1 MSEKDT
7 PNVISLEE
15 EADLVNFSF
24 KKEKKALIRT
34 LLYIFL
40 TQPKIVEGTTGLCG
54 AILSNKCCLESLPFL
69 KLGDLRT
76 SSIEAY

>member
-7 PNVISLEE
+7 PNAIALEE
-15 EADLVNFSF
+15 EADLLNFCF

-40 TQPKIVEGTTGLCG
+40 TQPEIVEGTTGLCG
-54 AILSNKCCLESLPFL
+54 GITPNKCCLESLPFL
-69 KLGDLRT
+69 KLGDLRIC
-76 SSIEAY
+76 SSEAY